1 MASETPTRPQQVSGT
16 RLWFGFAATA
26 FAWMALGI
34 SDVLITWREC
44 IHNEEFGGA
53 SAHTGLHA
61 FNIILWIVL
70 LAIAILAGVMSYR
83 NWRSLAGQVNIYRA
97 EGNGRREYMAI
108 VGVLISVTLGMGMI
122 WLGIPLLILGLCV
135 RTR

>member
-1 MASETPTRPQQVSGT
+1 MASETSTRQQQVSGT

-26 FAWMALGI
+26 FAWMGLGI

-53 SAHTGLHA
+53 STHTGLHA

-70 LAIAILAGVMSYR
+70 LAIAVLAGVMSYR
-83 NWRSLAGQVNIYRA
+83 NWRTLAGQVKIYRA
-97 EGNGRREYMAI
+97 EGTGRREYMAI